1 MSIKIEEGD
10 LRKFIM
16 IGDRVLVKPRKP
28 ESKTKSGLY
37 LPPGIHENEKIASGY
52 IVKVGPGIPI
62 PNIHDVDEVLNPE
75 SSEAKYIPTQFK
87 EGDVAIYL
95 QNNGHEI
102 QFNEETYLIL
112 NSAAVLMVV
121 RDEDLFT

>member
-10 LRKFIM
+10 LGKLIM

-37 LPPGIHENEKIASGY
+37 LPPGVHENEKISSGY

-62 PNIHDVDEVLNPE
+62 PNLQEVDEVLMDQNQSP
-75 SSEAKYIPTQFK
+75 KFIPTQFR
-87 EGDVAIYL
+87 EGDVAVYL

-102 QFNEETYLIL
+102 QFNDETYLIL
-112 NSAAVLMVV
+112 NSASVLMVV
-121 RDEDLFT
+121 RDEDLFN